1 MNNKIKIKVTCRNSK
16 RFIEELILNNINL
29 YDININNNVI
39 EAIIDK
45 NELDKINDIKLVH
58 KISIIEY
65 YGINK
70 IVYLIKK
77 YKIFVL
83 SILVG
88 IIINILL
95 SNIVFKVEVDTPNK
109 KLEKIIL
116 SDLDNY
122 GIKKFNLKK
131 SYTKISQI
139 KELILEQENK
149 KIEWLEIEE
158 HGTKYIVKVEPKKI
172 NKKEDKCI
180 ERNIISK
187 KNAVITKIISDEG
200 EIVKKKNDYVEKNEV
215 LISGLI
221 HNKEKIVSKKCA
233 VGKVY
238 GEVWYKVKLEIP
250 TTYNEEE
257 LLNNHSYGVSINW
270 LNKKY
275 DINHKY
281 PQYEKKEYNIIGTN
295 LINLNIK
302 YVKYIQKKI
311 IQKRYSIKSL
321 EKKALQET
329 EKQVKSRGKILNKKV
344 LKKTKKNSKIIID
357 VFVSVE
363 EDITAY
369 QDISSLDI
377 NKINEENTK
386 KE

>member
-139 KELILEQENK
+139 KELILKRENK

-321 EKKALQET
+321 EKKAHQET

-377 NKINEENTK
+377 NKINEENSK

>member
-139 KELILEQENK
+139 KELILKRENK

-377 NKINEENTK
+377 NKINEENSK

>member
-16 RFIEELILNNINL
+16 RFIEELILNNIKL

-139 KELILEQENK
+139 KELILKRENK

>member
-1 MNNKIKIKVTCRNSK
+1 M
-16 RFIEELILNNINL
+16 
-29 YDININNNVI
+29 
-39 EAIIDK
+39 
-45 NELDKINDIKLVH
+45 
-58 KISIIEY
+58 
-65 YGINK
+65 
-70 IVYLIKK
+70 
-77 YKIFVL
+77 
-83 SILVG
+83 
-88 IIINILL
+88 
-95 SNIVFKVEVDTPNK
+95 
-109 KLEKIIL
+109 
-116 SDLDNY
+116 
-122 GIKKFNLKK
+122 
-131 SYTKISQI
+131 
-139 KELILEQENK
+139 
-149 KIEWLEIEE
+149 
-158 HGTKYIVKVEPKKI
+158 
-172 NKKEDKCI
+172 
-180 ERNIISK
+180 
-187 KNAVITKIISDEG
+187 
-200 EIVKKKNDYVEKNEV
+200 
-215 LISGLI
+215 ISGLI

>member
-1 MNNKIKIKVTCRNSK
+1 MINKVKVLITGKNINYFLKNIISKEINIYLIDKYKDKLFIIIDYSDYLKLLDMKTTYKIKL
-16 RFIEELILNNINL
+16 IER
-29 YDININNNVI
+29 
-39 EAIIDK
+39 
-45 NELDKINDIKLVH
+45 
-58 KISIIEY
+58 

-70 IVYLIKK
+70 YKYLLNKYLIFI
-77 YKIFVL
+77 IFIVL
-83 SILVG
+83 G
-88 IIINILL
+88 IIINIFL
-95 SNIVFKVEVDTPNK
+95 SNIIFKVEVNHPNK
-109 KLEKIIL
+109 KLVKVIKKDL
-116 SDLDNY
+116 SKY
-122 GIKKFNLKK
+122 GIKKYHFKVTYK
-131 SYTKISQI
+131 D
-139 KELILEQENK
+139 KELIKDKILSLEK
-149 KIEWLEIEE
+149 DKIEWLEIENI
-158 HGTKYIVKVEPKKI
+158 GTKYIIKVEERKL
-172 NKKEDKCI
+172 NKKESICNP
-180 ERNIISK
+180 RNIVAK
-187 KNAVITKIISDEG
+187 KKAIIMEIKSSSG

-377 NKINEENTK
+377 NKINEENSK

>member
-139 KELILEQENK
+139 KELILKRENK